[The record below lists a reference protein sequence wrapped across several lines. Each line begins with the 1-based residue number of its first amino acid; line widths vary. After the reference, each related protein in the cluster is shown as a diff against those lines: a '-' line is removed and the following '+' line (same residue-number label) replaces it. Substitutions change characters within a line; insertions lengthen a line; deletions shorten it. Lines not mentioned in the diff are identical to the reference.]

1 MPASWSVNGEIV
13 LACARGLAPHARREA
28 EALGFEILS
37 ADESAVGV
45 RGTLRDTMKLNL
57 WLRTANRVLWPVA
70 RVPAKTVEHLYE
82 QAMRLPWEE
91 WLDPDTFFTVHGVA
105 RNDSVRDTR
114 LPMLKLKDAIADRL
128 RGVHGRRPD
137 SGSGFA
143 GAAIF
148 LLWRGRDLRLFL
160 DTTGEPLSKRGY
172 RLQPGAAP
180 MQETLAAACVMAS
193 GWDGR
198 SSFVAP
204 MCGSGTPA
212 IEAALIAANMA
223 PGRLRPRFAF
233 MALRDYGAAGDAHA
247 PAAQWAAEL
256 AAARAGERH
265 AGLPAIVATDL
276 AAPAVRLARANAH
289 AAGVAAAIAFDC
301 CDFAATAMPPGPGVI
316 FLNPEYGERL
326 GNSDELPALYRRIGV
341 FLESQ
346 AGYRGCVLT
355 GSSRLAAAIGL
366 RPARSLPCFNGPLEC
381 RLLCFA
387 PPARAGALPAAT
399 PPR

>member
-1 MPASWSVNGEIV
+1 LPDPWSVSGEIA

-37 ADESAVGV
+37 SDESAVGV
-45 RGTLRDTMKLNL
+45 RGTLRDTLKLNL
-57 WLRTANRVLWPVA
+57 WLRTAHRVLWPVA
-70 RVPAKTVEHLYE
+70 RVPAKTVDHLYD

-91 WLDPDTFFTVHGVA
+91 WLDPDVFFTVHGVA

-114 LPMLKLKDAIADRL
+114 LPMLKLKDAVADRL

-137 SGSGFA
+137 SGAGFV
-143 GAAIF
+143 GAALF

-172 RLQPGAAP
+172 RLQPGPAP

-198 SSFVAP
+198 SPFVAP

-223 PGRLRPRFAF
+223 PGRLRTRFAF
-233 MALRDYGAAGDAHA
+233 MALRGYGAEGEEHA
-247 PAAQWAAEL
+247 PAAQWAAAL

-265 AGLPAIVATDL
+265 AGLPVIVASDI
-276 AAPAVRLARANAH
+276 AAPAVQLARANARL
-289 AAGVAAAIAFDC
+289 AGVEDAITFHH
-301 CDFAATAMPPGPGVI
+301 CDFAATPMPPGKGTI

-326 GNSDELPALYRRIGV
+326 GSVDDLLPLYRRIGD
-341 FLESQ
+341 FLKAHASH
-346 AGYRGCVLT
+346 RGCVLT
-355 GSSRLAAAIGL
+355 GSRRLAAAIGL
-366 RPARSLPCFNGPLEC
+366 RPAQSLPFFNGPLDC
-381 RLLCFA
+381 RLLCFG
-387 PPARAGALPAAT
+387 PVQRAGAGSASSPL
-399 PPR
+399 R